1 MFAVIRIG
9 GKQYLVQE
17 DEILKVE
24 SLKEKEGKE
33 ITIKDILLISSGK
46 DAEIGEPNLSKAK
59 VSAKIIK
66 HGKAKK
72 IVVFKYKRRK
82 GYRKKQG
89 HRQQYTEL
97 KIGKIIGEKIKPLSK
112 KTTQT
117 RKKESPKLST
127 KKSVTKKFT
136 TKQSVKK

>member
-1 MFAVIRIG
+1 MFAVIKIG
-9 GKQYLVQE
+9 GKQYLVQA

-33 ITIKDILLISSGK
+33 IIIKDILLISNGE
-46 DAEIGEPNLSKAK
+46 DAEIGEPHLARAK
-59 VSAKIIK
+59 ISAKIVK

-72 IVVFKYKRRK
+72 VVIFKYKKRK

-97 KIGKIIGEKIKPLSK
+97 KIGKITGEKIKPLAK
-112 KTTQT
+112 KTTQKK
-117 RKKESPKLST
+117 KKELPKPT
-127 KKSVTKKFT
+127 KRNKK
-136 TKQSVKK
+136 K